1 MTKKRY
7 KQALEVFDKTKEYV
21 VDDAM
26 GLVKKTATAKFDET
40 VELAVKLKM
49 KKGQS
54 FRDTMVLP
62 HQFGGEKRILVFA
75 RGEKAAEAEKVG
87 ATYVGDTEYIEKVKG
102 GWFDFDVVIATPDM
116 MKDIGKLGPVLGRR
130 GLMPTPKTKTI
141 TTDIANTVNE
151 LKKGRVEIRAD
162 KTGVVH
168 VPIGKAS
175 MGSEELASNA
185 NAVIHEI
192 AVRKPSDTKGDFIL
206 SIATSST
213 MGPGIRIAAPLK

>member
-1 MTKKRY
+1 MAKKRY
-7 KQALEVFDKTKEYV
+7 KKALEIFDKTQEYSS
-21 VDDAM
+21 DDAM
-26 GLVKKTATAKFDET
+26 NFVKKTATAKFDET
-40 VELAVKLKM
+40 IELAIKLKM

-62 HQFGGEKRILVFA
+62 HQFGSEKKILVFA

-87 ATYVGDTEYIEKVKG
+87 ATYVGDTEYVEKVKG
-102 GWFDFDVVIATPDM
+102 GWLDFDVVVATPDM

-141 TTDIANTVNE
+141 TTDIAGVVQE

-168 VPIGKAS
+168 VAIGKAS
-175 MGSEELASNA
+175 MDLEKLISNA
-185 NAVIHEI
+185 NAVIQEI
-192 AVRKPSDTKGDFIL
+192 DIRKPSDTKGDFIL

-213 MGPGIRIAAPLK
+213 MGPGIRIEAPLK

>member
-1 MTKKRY
+1 MTRKRY
-7 KQALEVFDKTKEYV
+7 KKTLEVFDKAQEYTT
-21 VDDAM
+21 DDAM
-26 GLVKKTATAKFDET
+26 NLVKKTATAKFDET

-62 HQFGGEKRILVFA
+62 HRFGSEKRILVFA
-75 RGEKAAEAEKVG
+75 RGEKAVEAKEAG
-87 ATYVGDTEYIEKVKG
+87 ATYVGDTEYVEKVKG
-102 GWFDFDVVIATPDM
+102 GWLDFDVVMATPDM

-141 TTDIANTVNE
+141 TTDIAGMVKE

-168 VPIGKAS
+168 IPIGKAS
-175 MGSEELASNA
+175 MDSGELVLNAS
-185 NAVIHEI
+185 AVIHEI
-192 AVRKPSDTKGDFIL
+192 AMRKPSDTKGNFIL

-213 MGPGIRIAAPLK
+213 MGPGIRIVAPLK